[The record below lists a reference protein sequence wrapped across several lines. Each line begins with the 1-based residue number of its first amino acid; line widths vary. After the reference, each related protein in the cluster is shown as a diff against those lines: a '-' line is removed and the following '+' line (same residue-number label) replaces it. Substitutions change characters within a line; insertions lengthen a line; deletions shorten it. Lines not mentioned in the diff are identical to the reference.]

1 MDAVHRLNG
10 SGYGNNKPCL
20 RYSRS
25 YCESSLADEGLYP
38 SIIDASLELLG
49 GIINK
54 PLEIMLVAGSR
65 RSFPQDSRNSVSDL
79 CGKAN
84 D

>member
-1 MDAVHRLNG
+1 MAVGVAFFFLV
-10 SGYGNNKPCL
+10 PCL

-25 YCESSLADEGLYP
+25 YRESGLAEEDFHL
-38 SIIDASLELLG
+38 SIFDASPELLG
-49 GIINK
+49 GFKLK
-54 PLEIMLVAGSR
+54 PLGIMLVAGSR

>member
-1 MDAVHRLNG
+1 MAVGVVFYIL
-10 SGYGNNKPCL
+10 CL

-25 YCESSLADEGLYP
+25 YRESGLADEDFYL
-38 SIIDASLELLG
+38 SIFDASPELLG
-49 GIINK
+49 GFFLK
-54 PLEIMLVAGSR
+54 PLGIMLVAGSR

>member
-1 MDAVHRLNG
+1 MAVG
-10 SGYGNNKPCL
+10 MVMIIKPCL

-49 GIINK
+49 GYK
-54 PLEIMLVAGSR
+54 PLELMLVAGSR

>member
-1 MDAVHRLNG
+1 MAVGVAFLVL
-10 SGYGNNKPCL
+10 CL

-25 YCESSLADEGLYP
+25 YRESGLAEEDFHL
-38 SIIDASLELLG
+38 SILFDASPELLG
-49 GIINK
+49 GFFCK
-54 PLEIMLVAGSR
+54 PLDIMLVAGSR